1 VEVKIRRFR
10 EGDEERTLHFLN
22 SVFPNWGD
30 YHKFR
35 WKFKEVEGALGRK
48 AIAWV
53 VESADEIVG
62 HLAFI
67 PMELRVRNQVFPVCQ
82 LVDGA
87 LNPSYRGRGV
97 YTSLVR
103 EVLLDAERNGNAAT
117 FGFANRPAYRNYARH
132 GGFRTI
138 CAIAKML
145 KLLSL
150 KNAVSTVQLRLTVGR
165 LATAGNDSLPNDLRS
180 IPKRRAILTLLDL
193 LGVVAR
199 ALFSCCSR
207 SASEVKTLNE
217 SKDIEI
223 IALGTRLD
231 LSWARLSSDYL
242 FAFERNSKYLEWQYS
257 QPEVNYKACVVE
269 RSGYVAGY
277 VIIAWK
283 EKSIDIGRI
292 RLDGLKIGYIMD
304 LVAEKGLM
312 IPLLLRAEQ
321 ELKKQKVCLV
331 NCWTNEDTL
340 WFNVLQN
347 MRYCQIPKE
356 LGKVTVVAQV
366 HDSSLETV
374 ISSENRKDML
384 ISLGDTD
391 HV

>member
-1 VEVKIRRFR
+1 VKVKIRRSR
-10 EGDEERTLHFLN
+10 EGDEEQTLQFLN

-30 YHKFR
+30 DRKLR

-53 VESADEIVG
+53 VEDAGKIVG

-67 PMELRVRNQVFPVCQ
+67 PRDLRVGNQVLPVCQ

-87 LNPSYRGRGV
+87 LSPLYRGRGV

-138 CAIAKML
+138 CSIAKMF

-150 KNAVSTVQLRLTVGR
+150 KNAVSSVRLRLTAGR

-180 IPKRRAILTLLDL
+180 IPKQRAILTMLDL
-193 LGVVAR
+193 LGVLTRV
-199 ALFSCCSR
+199 LFSSCSR
-207 SASEVKTLNE
+207 SASGVKALIE
-217 SKDIEI
+217 SRTIETND
-223 IALGTRLD
+223 LGTKLD
-231 LSWARLSSDYL
+231 LSWTRLPSDYR
-242 FAFERNSKYLEWQYS
+242 FAFERNSKYLKRQYS
-257 QPEVNYKACVVE
+257 QPEVKYKAYVIE
-269 RSGYVAGY
+269 KSGYVAGY
-277 VIIAWK
+277 VIIARK
-283 EKSIDIGRI
+283 EKSISIGRI

-304 LVAEKGLM
+304 LVAEKGLI

-347 MRYCQIPKE
+347 MRYYQIPKE
-356 LGKVTVVAQV
+356 LGKVIVVAQV
-366 HDSSLETV
+366 HASSLETV
-374 ISSENRKDML
+374 ISSENRKDIQ